1 MSSTIIQDLHG
12 TVIAEWYA
20 RLADNKNPRRNHWQ
34 TKTVYFRS
42 AAELLA
48 AHPGQPLT
56 WKSVVAAARPK
67 GNRSTFYEVA
77 GAHARHRMLDDLIG
91 DGRPD
96 SVQIALRY
104 LRNDPV
110 EQLIDET
117 KVWSYWPYRQHLLSR
132 VFTTTMTPA
141 QLEEALTQAVSAWA
155 RRNEA
160 LAAAL
165 SHAPPACAVED
176 LTVLCRG
183 RLAAIRAASRLC
195 DVIRQ
200 ATTVQATVAPGQSA
214 AGEA

>member
-1 MSSTIIQDLHG
+1 MSPTIIEDLHG
-12 TVIAEWYA
+12 TVIAEWHA

-34 TKTVYFRS
+34 TKTIYFRS

-56 WKSVVAAARPK
+56 WKSVVAAARPR

-96 SVQIALRY
+96 SVQLALRY
-104 LRNDPV
+104 LRSDPV

-117 KVWSYWPYRQHLLSR
+117 KVWSYWPYRQHLLNR
-132 VFTTTMTPA
+132 IITTAMTPV
-141 QLEEALTQAVSAWA
+141 QLEEAMTQAVIAWA

-160 LAAAL
+160 LAQATG
-165 SHAPPACAVED
+165 HTPPACAVED
-176 LTVLCRG
+176 LIVLCQG
-183 RLAAIRAASRLC
+183 RLAAIRAAGRLSE
-195 DVIRQ
+195 VIRQ
-200 ATTVQATVAPGQSA
+200 VTTEG
-214 AGEA
+214 

>member
-1 MSSTIIQDLHG
+1 MPSTIIEDLHG
-12 TVIAEWYA
+12 TVIAEWHT

-48 AHPGQPLT
+48 AHPAQPLT
-56 WKSVVAAARPK
+56 WKSVVGAARPK

-77 GAHARHRMLDDLIG
+77 GAHARHRMLDALIA

-96 SVQIALRY
+96 SIQIALRY

-110 EQLIDET
+110 EQLVDET

-132 VFTTTMTPA
+132 VFTTAMTLP
-141 QLEEALTQAVSAWA
+141 QMEEALAQAVGAWA
-155 RRNEA
+155 GRNEA
-160 LAAAL
+160 LAAAIG
-165 SHAPPACAVED
+165 HTPPACAVED

-183 RLAAIRAASRLC
+183 RLAAIRAAGRLS
-195 DVIRQ
+195 DVIRS
-200 ATTVQATVAPGQSA
+200 VAVNV
-214 AGEA
+214 